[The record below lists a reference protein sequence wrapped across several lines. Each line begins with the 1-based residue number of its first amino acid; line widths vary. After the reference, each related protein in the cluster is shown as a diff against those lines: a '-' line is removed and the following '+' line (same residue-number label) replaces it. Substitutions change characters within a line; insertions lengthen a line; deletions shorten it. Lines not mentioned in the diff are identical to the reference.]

1 MKKEQEIANKEV
13 EIVNRFNENNG
24 ELKVKHSKLGVCVL
38 TIISAGNNSSVV
50 RDYKGDR
57 YTVYTSD
64 LTLVD

>member
-13 EIVNRFNENNG
+13 EIADRFTEKNG

-38 TIISAGNNSSVV
+38 TIISVGKNSSVV

-57 YTVYTSD
+57 YTVSTSD